1 MLSEWIIEGVAFGVK
16 AFMAVAIFL
25 LCFSA
30 IAGVVAL
37 IAGAFGG
44 LEK

>member
-25 LCFSA
+25 LCGGA
-30 IAGVVAL
+30 VAGVLAL
-37 IAGAFGG
+37 ISSAFGG
-44 LEK
+44 VE